1 MPLLSVGI
9 SYRRAPVW
17 LLERLAFGPEELPK
31 AYHHLQTLEEV
42 RGAVVLSTC
51 NRVEVVAEVDSYHAG
66 LQALRGFLS
75 DSREVP
81 VEDLADPV
89 VAPYEEDAVKRLFA
103 VASGIDSMVVG
114 EPQILSQVREAF
126 RAAEE
131 ERAVTPLVGALFRRA
146 IRVGRRARAETRIG
160 AHPAAMVT
168 AGAALAERALGTL
181 RGARLLVV
189 GAGAMAEL
197 AVKELAGRGVGE
209 VTVLNR
215 TPSRAER
222 LAHRAGPL
230 DQLGGVLAEAD
241 LVVSVTGATGL
252 VIERAHVGDVRPRF
266 FLDLAVPRDV
276 DPSIGEL
283 PDVTLVDIDDLRE
296 VVNGSDRDE
305 VESVRAI
312 VEEEAERFAAWRRAA
327 RLAPLLQGLYD
338 RAEL

>member
-1 MPLLSVGI
+1 
-9 SYRRAPVW
+9 
-17 LLERLAFGPEELPK
+17 
-31 AYHHLQTLEEV
+31 
-42 RGAVVLSTC
+42 
-51 NRVEVVAEVDSYHAG
+51 
-66 LQALRGFLS
+66 
-75 DSREVP
+75 
-81 VEDLADPV
+81 
-89 VAPYEEDAVKRLFA
+89 
-103 VASGIDSMVVG
+103 
-114 EPQILSQVREAF
+114 
-126 RAAEE
+126 
-131 ERAVTPLVGALFRRA
+131 
-146 IRVGRRARAETRIG
+146 
-160 AHPAAMVT
+160 MVT

-338 RAEL
+338 RAERVRRTELGKVESRLTALTDEEREAVDAATQAIVKKLLHRPVIRAKQLSEDDPEVRMLARLFDLDPPPQA